1 MTFKNARIA
10 VLEARMS
17 SEMADLIRR
26 QGGNSFS
33 VPAVREAAVDS
44 ARPVSAFI
52 DHLSNSSLQTVVF
65 FTGVGVKE
73 LIGEAEKLQRVEELL
88 TALHN
93 VTVVCRGPKPSAVL
107 KRYDVPIAASAREPH
122 TSTELIEVLEPL
134 RLMGTS
140 VGVVHYGER
149 NTLVTQFLRE
159 KGADVEELCLYEW
172 LLPDDIEPL
181 RTLVRDIIA
190 RHVDAIVFT
199 SQIQVRHLFLIA
211 EELSLTAELADALQS
226 KTIVA
231 SIGPTCTGVL
241 HSYGVT
247 PHVIP
252 EHPKM
257 GHLIKTLAEYMSRV
271 NVCSVGKAFLC
282 LFM

>member
-1 MTFKNARIA
+1 MTFKDARIA

-26 QGGNSFS
+26 QGGHSFS
-33 VPAVREAAVDS
+33 VPAVREVAVGS
-44 ARPVSAFI
+44 AQPVSTFI
-52 DHLSNSSLQTVVF
+52 NHLSDSSLQTVVF
-65 FTGVGVKE
+65 FTGVGIKA
-73 LIGEAEKLQRVEELL
+73 LIAEAESLQRLPELL
-88 TALHN
+88 NALHH
-93 VTVVCRGPKPSAVL
+93 VTVVCRGPKPWAVL
-107 KRYDVPIAASAREPH
+107 KRYDVPVTASAREPY
-122 TSTELIEVLEPL
+122 TSTELLEVLEPL
-134 RLMGTS
+134 QLVGTS

-159 KGADVEELCLYEW
+159 KEANVEELCLYEW

-181 RTLVRDIIA
+181 QTLVRDIIA
-190 RHVDAIVFT
+190 RRVDAIVFT

-211 EELSLTAELADALQS
+211 EELQLTEELVEALHT

-241 HSYGVT
+241 QSYGVT

-257 GHLIKTLAEYMSRV
+257 GHLIRSLAEYMS
-271 NVCSVGKAFLC
+271 
-282 LFM
+282 